1 MRPPRRV
8 PLPPAAALDLAADRR
23 HRPSQGERDRGQRVT
38 ARETNQDLLTI
49 EDRQMPLAR
58 LPAERLPVEVTP
70 FPRHAAD
77 HRGRAADLAGDIDE
91 PPPLRVET
99 ERELLLL
106 TTEMTMLALQRMPP
120 EISVCFISQHSL
132 R

>member
-1 MRPPRRV
+1 M
-8 PLPPAAALDLAADRR
+8 
-23 HRPSQGERDRGQRVT
+23 QRVVT
-38 ARETNQDLLTI
+38 
-49 EDRQMPLAR
+49 PLRSMGASIGG
-58 LPAERLPVEVTP
+58 PSGGMRLPVEVTAL
-70 FPRHAAD
+70 PRHAAD
-77 HRGRAADLAGDIDE
+77 HRRRTADLAGDIDE

-106 TTEMTMLALQRMPP
+106 ATEMTMLALQRMPP